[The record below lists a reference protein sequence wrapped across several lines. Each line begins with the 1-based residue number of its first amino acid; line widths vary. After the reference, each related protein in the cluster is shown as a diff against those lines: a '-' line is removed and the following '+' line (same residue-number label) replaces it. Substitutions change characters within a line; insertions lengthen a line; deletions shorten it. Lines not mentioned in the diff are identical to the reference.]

1 MRTAFF
7 FLIFGVAGGCSA
19 QPTTPTE
26 DGIGEVG
33 GSGGTAAS
41 GSGASGGTG
50 GSIIGTGG
58 AIGVGATGSGATGPG
73 SGGSGGIQGGVM
85 CDGLGSRLT
94 GRLRDF
100 TALSNPDFEPQLGPK
115 GGSAVNMDDKGIVKR
130 NVSADM
136 KPVYNGPATGTLTT
150 YGPSSFAS
158 WFVDTPGVNMAIP
171 YTLEFVGPDAN
182 GVYTFDRT
190 GSPGFLPLDDGPN
203 CPAMPQTP
211 CLMGNTVLGPNVYP
225 HNYSMTFELH
235 TNFVYRPGMEFKF
248 SGDDDVW
255 VFIGN
260 VLVIDLGGIHS
271 AEEGL
276 VQLDSLGLT
285 AGQQY
290 RLDFFWAERH
300 LVQSHFRIDTSLEFV
315 DCGIEPVK

>member
-1 MRTAFF
+1 MRVPFPL
-7 FLIFGVAGGCSA
+7 LILALGCSA
-19 QPTTPTE
+19 QPEPSGS
-26 DGIGEVG
+26 DIDSGS
-33 GSGGTAAS
+33 GSGGVANAPGT
-41 GSGASGGTG
+41 GGTG
-50 GSIIGTGG
+50 GTVLSSGG
-58 AIGVGATGSGATGPG
+58 SIGVGAATSSGGGPG

-85 CDGLGSRLT
+85 CNELGSRLI

-100 TALSNPDFEPQLGPK
+100 TSTSNPDFEPQLGAK
-115 GGSAVNMDDKGIVKR
+115 GATAVNVDDKSIVR
-130 NVSADM
+130 REVDADM
-136 KPVYNGPATGTLTT
+136 KPVYNGAASGTHST

-171 YTLEFVGPDAN
+171 YTLDFVGPDAN

-190 GSPGFLPLDDGPN
+190 GSPGFLPLDDGPT
-203 CPAMPQTP
+203 CPVMPQTP
-211 CLMGNTVLGPNVYP
+211 CLMGNTVLGPNSYP

-235 TNFVYRPGMEFKF
+235 TNFVYRPGMIFNF
-248 SGDDDVW
+248 TGDDDVW

-260 VLVIDLGGIHS
+260 VLVLDLGGIHHS
-271 AEEGL
+271 EPGE
-276 VQLDSLGLT
+276 VVLDNLGMV

-300 LVQSHFRIDTSLEFV
+300 LVESHFRIDTSLEFV

>member
-7 FLIFGVAGGCSA
+7 SLLLGVAAGCSA
-19 QPTTPTE
+19 QPTTPTD
-26 DGIGEVG
+26 DGLGQTGGTGASAGSVAVTG
-33 GSGGTAAS
+33 GSGGMHVI
-41 GSGASGGTG
+41 GSGGSGL
-50 GSIIGTGG
+50 
-58 AIGVGATGSGATGPG
+58 TGSGAT
-73 SGGSGGIQGGVM
+73 GGSGGIQGGVM
-85 CDGLGSRLT
+85 CDDVGSRLT

-100 TALSNPDFEPQLGPK
+100 VHTTNPDFEPQLGAK
-115 GGSAVNMDDKGIVKR
+115 AGTAVNVDDRSIVKR
-130 NVSADM
+130 NVNADM
-136 KPVYNGPATGTLTT
+136 KPVYNGPASGTLTT
-150 YGPSSFAS
+150 YGASSFAS

-171 YTLEFVGPDAN
+171 YTLDFVGPDAN

-190 GSPGFLPLDDGPN
+190 GSPGFLPLDDGAG

-211 CLMGNTVLGPNVYP
+211 CLLGNTVIGPNVYP

-235 TNFVYRPGMEFKF
+235 TNFIYRPGMQFKF

-260 VLVIDLGGIHS
+260 ALVIDLGGIHHS
-271 AEEGL
+271 EEGS
-276 VQLDSLGLT
+276 VDLDSLGLT

-300 LVQSHFRIDTSLEFV
+300 LVESHFRIDTSLEFV
-315 DCGIEPVK
+315 DCGIDPVK

>member
-7 FLIFGVAGGCSA
+7 PLIIGVAVGCSA
-19 QPTTPTE
+19 QPPAQPE
-26 DGIGEVG
+26 DLDAT
-33 GSGGTAAS
+33 GGTGATGS

-50 GSIIGTGG
+50 GTIIGSGG
-58 AIGVGATGSGATGPG
+58 SIGVGATGSGATGPG

-100 TALSNPDFEPQLGPK
+100 THTSNPDFEPQLGTK
-115 GGSAVNMDDKGIVKR
+115 GGAAVNKDDKGIVKR
-130 NVSADM
+130 NISADM
-136 KPVYNGPATGTLTT
+136 KPVYNGPASGTLTT
-150 YGPSSFAS
+150 HGPSSFAS
-158 WFVDTPGVNMAIP
+158 WFTDTPGVNMAIP

-211 CLMGNTVLGPNVYP
+211 CLMGNTVIGPNTYP

-260 VLVIDLGGIHS
+260 ALVIDLGGIHHS
-271 AEEGL
+271 EEGL
-276 VQLDSLGLT
+276 VELDSLGLT
-285 AGQQY
+285 AGEQY

-300 LVQSHFRIDTSLEFV
+300 LVESHFRIDTSLEFV

>member
-1 MRTAFF
+1 
-7 FLIFGVAGGCSA
+7 
-19 QPTTPTE
+19 
-26 DGIGEVG
+26 
-33 GSGGTAAS
+33 
-41 GSGASGGTG
+41 
-50 GSIIGTGG
+50 
-58 AIGVGATGSGATGPG
+58 
-73 SGGSGGIQGGVM
+73 M

-100 TALSNPDFEPQLGPK
+100 TSLSNPDFEPQLGAK
-115 GGSAVNMDDKGIVKR
+115 AGSAVNVDDKGIVKR
-130 NVSADM
+130 NVSSDM
-136 KPVYNGPATGTLTT
+136 KPVYNGPAGGTATT
-150 YGPSSFAS
+150 YGPASFAS

-171 YTLEFVGPDAN
+171 YTLDFVGPDAN
-182 GVYTFDRT
+182 GIYTFDRT

-260 VLVIDLGGIHS
+260 VLVIDLGGIHHS
-271 AEEGL
+271 EEGS
-276 VQLDSLGLT
+276 VALDTLGLT

-300 LVQSHFRIDTSLEFV
+300 LVESHFRIDTSLEFV